1 MSARILIIEDNPN
14 NLELMAYLLTAF
26 GYKPMMAKAGIEG
39 VALALRERP
48 DLILCDVHLPG
59 LDGYAVVSAL
69 RKEPALAQVP
79 IIASTA
85 MAMTGDREKLIA
97 AGFDGYI
104 AKPIEPE
111 TLVAQLEA
119 YLPKTMPAPE
129 HTSG

>member
-1 MSARILIIEDNPN
+1 M
-14 NLELMAYLLTAF
+14 
-26 GYKPMMAKAGIEG
+26 
-39 VALALRERP
+39 
-48 DLILCDVHLPG
+48 
-59 LDGYAVVSAL
+59 SAL